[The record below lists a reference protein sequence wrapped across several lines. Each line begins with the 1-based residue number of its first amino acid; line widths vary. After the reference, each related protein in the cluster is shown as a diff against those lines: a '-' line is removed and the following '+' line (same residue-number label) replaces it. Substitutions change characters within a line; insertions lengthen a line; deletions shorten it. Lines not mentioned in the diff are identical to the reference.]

1 MRIRL
6 LASALLA
13 CASILG
19 AQSSSRDQGVE
30 AFKARRYSEAR
41 AIFQPLTL
49 RDAVA
54 SYYMGRMAA
63 NDDDLDRAVNY
74 FEKAIELDGGI
85 AEYYDWLGRAY
96 GSKAQKAS
104 KLKQPFLAKKTKN
117 AWEKG
122 LSIDPNNL
130 DIMEDLVQY
139 YLQAPGFLGGSRDK
153 ARDMINEVKK
163 RNAYRGAVLAANICS
178 SQKDSPCVEREI
190 KAIIAAYPDSAA
202 SYASLAALYA
212 NAKQYDRAFDVM
224 DQRLKQKPNDMT
236 AHYSLGRTAALSGQ
250 QLDRGEQSLR
260 SYLARPPENGII
272 AGAHV
277 RLGMILA
284 RKGNREGARREFLTA
299 LQISPTNADAKKE
312 LAALGKPASAP

>member
-1 MRIRL
+1 MKIRL
-6 LASALLA
+6 LASALLVT
-13 CASILG
+13 ASILG
-19 AQSSSRDQGVE
+19 AQSSARDEGVE
-30 AFKARRYSEAR
+30 AFRARKYPQAR
-41 AIFQPLTL
+41 AIFQPIAG

-54 SYYMGRMAA
+54 AYYMGRMAA
-63 NDDDLDRAVNY
+63 NDDNLDKAVDY
-74 FEKAIELDGGI
+74 FERAIQLDGRN

-104 KLKQPFLAKKTKN
+104 KLKQPFLAKKTKY

-139 YLQAPGFLGGSRDK
+139 YLQAPGFLGGSKDK
-153 ARDMINEVKK
+153 AREMINEVKK
-163 RNAYRGAVLAANICS
+163 RNVYRGAVLTATICS
-178 SQKDSPCVEREI
+178 SQKDNPCVEREI

-202 SYASLAALYA
+202 SYSSLAALYA
-212 NAKQYDRAFDVM
+212 NAKQYDKAFEVI
-224 DQRLKQKPNDMT
+224 DQRLKQKPNDML

-250 QLDRGEQSLR
+250 QLDRGEQALR
-260 SYLARPPENGII
+260 NYIARPPENGTV

-284 RKGNREGARREFLTA
+284 RKGNKEGARREYLTA
-299 LQISPTNADAKKE
+299 LQINPTNADAKKE
-312 LAALGKPASAP
+312 LAALGT